1 MKNNFEIKINRSS
14 RRNSVAL
21 IVKDNTLYVKAPFYI
36 SENTINNIIT
46 IKNKWITKK
55 FAEDKILRGQPIIK
69 YNNGDILLFKGKQ
82 YKLNVKEFSSN
93 RAELTNNFLNIYIN
107 GSYQN
112 KGIIKDTLF
121 KWYFFES
128 EYNLNKTVT
137 YYKNLM
143 NVSVNNIKISEY
155 KSKWGSCN
163 KTKKLTFDWR
173 IIMAPEQ
180 VIRYLVVHE
189 LSHIRYPNHSRS
201 FWSNVESFMP
211 DFNIHRKWLS
221 KNGKFLLRYF
231 G

>member
-55 FAEDKILRGQPIIK
+55 FAEDKILRGKPIIE

-93 RAELTNNFLNIYIN
+93 RVELTNNFLNIYIN

-112 KGIIKDTLF
+112 KGIIKDTIF
-121 KWYFFES
+121 KWYFYKS
-128 EYNLNKTVT
+128 EYDLNKTVA

-143 NVSVNNIKISEY
+143 DVSVNNIKISEY

-173 IIMAPEQ
+173 IIMASEQ

-189 LSHIRYPNHSRS
+189 LSHIRHPNHSRS

>member
-1 MKNNFEIKINRSS
+1 MAFAFFESIPIFDFLKEELKGINL
-14 RRNSVAL
+14 VPE
-21 IVKDNTLYVKAPFYI
+21 I
-36 SENTINNIIT
+36 
-46 IKNKWITKK
+46 
-55 FAEDKILRGQPIIK
+55 
-69 YNNGDILLFKGKQ
+69 GDILLFKGKQ

-143 NVSVNNIKISEY
+143 DVSVNNIKISEY

-173 IIMAPEQ
+173 IIMASEQ

-189 LSHIRYPNHSRS
+189 LSHIRHPNHSRS